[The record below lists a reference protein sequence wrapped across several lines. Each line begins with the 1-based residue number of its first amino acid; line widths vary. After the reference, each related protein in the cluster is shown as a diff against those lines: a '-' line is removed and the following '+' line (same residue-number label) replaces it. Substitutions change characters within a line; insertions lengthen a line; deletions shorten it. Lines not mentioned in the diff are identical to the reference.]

1 MDMIKEY
8 LKILAYSLLGLVFAF
23 ASFYLLANLY
33 HYLEIRKD
41 FVTDFSK
48 QAIIVNMEDSLSKI
62 KNNVSKFNP
71 NTYTGSVSVS
81 KMTNNKNKILSCENN
96 IQNEEYIKIKT
107 TNRITILDVYNL
119 RESYENNVYNNCIV
133 SNLYW
138 MVNDAPSGLKVT
150 EDLSKYYFESLK
162 SATSYLKKD
171 LINNSSYFY
180 NTSVASASI
189 KDNTKDGYYDVID
202 AYSKATNYV
211 LYVSEWFRMEVGG

>member
-1 MDMIKEY
+1 MDIIRDY

-23 ASFYLLANLY
+23 ASFYLLAHLY

-48 QAIIVNMEDSLSKI
+48 QTVIINIDDSLTKI
-62 KNNVSKFNP
+62 KRNISGFNP
-71 NTYTGSVSVS
+71 NTYSGSVSIS
-81 KMTNNKNKILSCENN
+81 KMTNIKNNILSCVEN
-96 IQNEEYIKIKT
+96 IENEEYKKLKT
-107 TNRITILDVYNL
+107 STRISILDVYNL

-138 MVNDAPSGLKVT
+138 MVNEAPSDLKVT
-150 EDLSKYYFESLK
+150 EELSKYYFESLK

-180 NTSVASASI
+180 NTSVASTSI
-189 KDNTKDGYYDVID
+189 KDNTKDGYYDVMD

-211 LYVSEWFRMEVGG
+211 L

>member
-1 MDMIKEY
+1 MDIIREY
-8 LKILAYSLLGLVFAF
+8 FKILAYSLLGLVFAF

-48 QAIIVNMEDSLSKI
+48 QSIIVNIEDSLDKI
-62 KNNVSKFNP
+62 KNNVNKFNP
-71 NTYTGSVSVS
+71 NTYNGSVSVT
-81 KMTNNKNKILSCENN
+81 KMTNIKNNILSCVDN
-96 IQNEEYIKIKT
+96 IDNEEYKKLKAS
-107 TNRITILDVYNL
+107 NRINILDVYNL

-138 MVNDAPSGLKVT
+138 MTNEAPSGLKIT
-150 EDLSKYYFESLK
+150 EELNRYYFESLK